1 MRDRMNRLV
10 AVSIATMATSWLLA
24 EGVAHAAD
32 PTKAEC
38 LAASSASLQ
47 SAADHKLRLERSQ
60 LFVCAS
66 TTCPAVVRKEC
77 LSRIDEVSAQ
87 IPTIVFEVKDG
98 GGNELSAVKVTMD
111 GEVVAE
117 HLDGSALPL
126 DPGNHKLTFE
136 AAGQPTTTQQILL
149 HEGDKNRHVGVTLAS
164 STAQPAPA
172 PVAIVPVTPPMAS
185 IPPSAAPAPASPA
198 LDSTSTSPSDGKGHG
213 RRVLGVVVGSVG
225 VAGVVVGGVFG
236 GLGFSSWSSASSAC
250 PTNNH
255 CSTTAANDRTSAV
268 TYATVSDVGFIAGG
282 ILVAAG
288 VTLYLTAP
296 KDKAPTAGLQ
306 ITPGGFSVAGRF

>member
-126 DPGNHKLTFE
+126 DPGNHNVHRKRLRPMVKRQVKPFR
-136 AAGQPTTTQQILL
+136 QQVPHHQVEFLL
-149 HEGDKNRHVGVTLAS
+149 
-164 STAQPAPA
+164 
-172 PVAIVPVTPPMAS
+172 
-185 IPPSAAPAPASPA
+185 
-198 LDSTSTSPSDGKGHG
+198 
-213 RRVLGVVVGSVG
+213 
-225 VAGVVVGGVFG
+225 
-236 GLGFSSWSSASSAC
+236 
-250 PTNNH
+250 
-255 CSTTAANDRTSAV
+255 
-268 TYATVSDVGFIAGG
+268 GG
-282 ILVAAG
+282 ISRNLGYYAEDLGLHPVRARDLIGANS
-288 VTLYLTAP
+288 VRFCH
-296 KDKAPTAGLQ
+296 KARQPR
-306 ITPGGFSVAGRF
+306 I